1 LPMKSRSGRN
11 WIFLGLV
18 GIGAVVAA
26 ACVIIILLGLL
37 SLVLPKQACVG
48 VVKVEGTIIAGGSG
62 GSLFGDSYAG
72 SDDIVALIEDANGR
86 SEVKAVV
93 LEVNS
98 GGGSVVGSREI
109 YDSVKSLQKPKVA
122 YFREVAASGG
132 YYVAAG
138 TDYIVSD
145 PDALTGS
152 IGVRA
157 TRVDMTELFRMI
169 GYNQTIIGSG
179 DLKGMGDPGTNMSE
193 EERQVLQGI
202 VDEIFQ
208 EFRGVVVENRGTK
221 LDSQGFQQVLDA
233 RVLTGRQ
240 ALRIGLVDE
249 VGTRKTALRKAAA
262 LANMTYDGD
271 VPPVCSIEKEAG
283 LFDALFSASA
293 QAAAGILVEAL
304 RISTGA
310 QGVRLEY

>member
-1 LPMKSRSGRN
+1 LF
-11 WIFLGLV
+11 WGLV
-18 GIGAVVAA
+18 GIGTLMVVA
-26 ACVIIILLGLL
+26 CVAILVLGLI
-37 SLVLPKQACVG
+37 SLALPAQDCVG

-62 GSLFGDSYAG
+62 GSLFGDVYAG
-72 SDDIVALIEDANGR
+72 SDDVIALLNDANSR

-109 YDSVKSLQKPKVA
+109 YDSVKSLGKPKVA

-132 YYVAAG
+132 YYIAAG

-145 PDALTGS
+145 PDAITGS

-157 TRVDMTELFRMI
+157 TRTDMTGLFRMI

-179 DLKGMGDPGTNMSE
+179 DMKPMGDPSTNMSE
-193 EERQVLQGI
+193 EERQIYQGI

-208 EFRGVVVENRGTK
+208 EFKSVIIEGRGTR

-262 LANMTYDGD
+262 LANMAYTGD
-271 VPPVCSIEKEAG
+271 TPPVCAIAKETG
-283 LFDALFSASA
+283 LLDGLFSASA
-293 QAAAGILVEAL
+293 RVAAGILVEAL

-310 QGVRLEY
+310 RGVRLEY